1 MDSVPTNRSLPSPQ
15 IQTSRP
21 LPQPTASG
29 SILSFSAHRTIH
41 WPGVHASLPPSLSGA
56 IGNLEITYPTHL
68 ESERPSLNPIIQ
80 AAAAMPT
87 GDWLSSLSLPCVK
100 ELSNAYFDTF
110 NRVYPFIDR
119 DYYFLNTLAVVVRE
133 GFGYDMESCLV
144 LNIMALGCMGLKAFE
159 EGGFDT
165 SQHAPITPL
174 IRRIMEE
181 EFAGLS
187 FFNEARRRVG
197 FCLCER
203 DIQSCQYYLSSAVF
217 YAQIMRPVDEW
228 MMTNRASAS
237 CAAFWKCPPKPLD
250 EWVADMQSR
259 LFWSALT
266 LESVIVQELELPS
279 SGLKEWEET
288 VPLPKFTTYP
298 YVSKSRAQNSDDSY
312 YHYHFLAQIAVRI
325 ILSRVREELYFSNP
339 STALAEELWHQ
350 LEQWRANLPEA
361 LHFAEDDPEPVF
373 DSPSDAVVVALLQAR
388 YRISTFHLGRP
399 FLYKALQNPSAA
411 TENDLKMCSRA
422 LRFAMDWPLIW
433 DRLCAMPNFMPLKYF
448 CAGQLFGQLFIFN
461 AFKNSTDERLR
472 NALPNGY
479 DLWCTRMLRYITEFV
494 GSSPT
499 MAKNLELLSTLYQP
513 KDT

>member
-1 MDSVPTNRSLPSPQ
+1 
-15 IQTSRP
+15 
-21 LPQPTASG
+21 
-29 SILSFSAHRTIH
+29 
-41 WPGVHASLPPSLSGA
+41 
-56 IGNLEITYPTHL
+56 
-68 ESERPSLNPIIQ
+68 
-80 AAAAMPT
+80 MPT
-87 GDWLSSLSLPCVK
+87 GDWLSSLSLSCVK

-288 VPLPKFTTYP
+288 VPLPKFITYP

-350 LEQWRANLPEA
+350 L
-361 LHFAEDDPEPVF
+361 
-373 DSPSDAVVVALLQAR
+373 
-388 YRISTFHLGRP
+388 
-399 FLYKALQNPSAA
+399 
-411 TENDLKMCSRA
+411 
-422 LRFAMDWPLIW
+422 
-433 DRLCAMPNFMPLKYF
+433 
-448 CAGQLFGQLFIFN
+448 
-461 AFKNSTDERLR
+461 
-472 NALPNGY
+472 
-479 DLWCTRMLRYITEFV
+479 
-494 GSSPT
+494 
-499 MAKNLELLSTLYQP
+499 
-513 KDT
+513 

>member
-1 MDSVPTNRSLPSPQ
+1 
-15 IQTSRP
+15 
-21 LPQPTASG
+21 
-29 SILSFSAHRTIH
+29 
-41 WPGVHASLPPSLSGA
+41 
-56 IGNLEITYPTHL
+56 
-68 ESERPSLNPIIQ
+68 
-80 AAAAMPT
+80 
-87 GDWLSSLSLPCVK
+87 
-100 ELSNAYFDTF
+100 
-110 NRVYPFIDR
+110 
-119 DYYFLNTLAVVVRE
+119 
-133 GFGYDMESCLV
+133 
-144 LNIMALGCMGLKAFE
+144 
-159 EGGFDT
+159 
-165 SQHAPITPL
+165 
-174 IRRIMEE
+174 MEE

-279 SGLKEWEET
+279 SGLKEWEDT

-361 LHFAEDDPEPVF
+361 LHFTEDDPEPVF

-411 TENDLKMCSRA
+411 TENDLKM
-422 LRFAMDWPLIW
+422 
-433 DRLCAMPNFMPLKYF
+433 
-448 CAGQLFGQLFIFN
+448 
-461 AFKNSTDERLR
+461 
-472 NALPNGY
+472 
-479 DLWCTRMLRYITEFV
+479 
-494 GSSPT
+494 
-499 MAKNLELLSTLYQP
+499 
-513 KDT
+513 

>member
-1 MDSVPTNRSLPSPQ
+1 MVGQEASDLQVREDSHDDSRPAKRQRNFIARQVSTESPLEDYSTANHSRLVKLAVQRRRGAMKTCHVACVGVWGSNAPMSSANLPSMPVSRPFSLGRTDGFTSRNETSMGMIFNTLRRMESKIDHLSIPTATRPSPEVSHRSESNHAPIASPYSMEPVPSNRTLPSPQ
-15 IQTSRP
+15 TQTSRP
-21 LPQPTASG
+21 LTQPTASG
-29 SILSFSAHRTIH
+29 SVLSFSAHRTIH
-41 WPGVHASLPPSLSGA
+41 WHGVHASLPPSLSSA
-56 IGNLEITYPTHL
+56 IENLEITYPTHL

-80 AAAAMPT
+80 AAATMPT
-87 GDWLSSLSLPCVK
+87 GDWLSSLSLSCVK

-119 DYYFLNTLAVVVRE
+119 DYYYLNTLAVVVRE

-174 IRRIMEE
+174 IRHIMEE

-217 YAQIMRPVDEW
+217 FAQIMRPVDEW
-228 MMTNRASAS
+228 MMTNRASVS

-250 EWVADMQSR
+250 EWLSDMQSR

-350 LEQWRANLPEA
+350 L
-361 LHFAEDDPEPVF
+361 
-373 DSPSDAVVVALLQAR
+373 
-388 YRISTFHLGRP
+388 
-399 FLYKALQNPSAA
+399 
-411 TENDLKMCSRA
+411 
-422 LRFAMDWPLIW
+422 
-433 DRLCAMPNFMPLKYF
+433 
-448 CAGQLFGQLFIFN
+448 
-461 AFKNSTDERLR
+461 
-472 NALPNGY
+472 
-479 DLWCTRMLRYITEFV
+479 
-494 GSSPT
+494 
-499 MAKNLELLSTLYQP
+499 
-513 KDT
+513 